1 MNQIVKKR
9 CFNILKTESTY
20 LCKLPQHLLDKWS
33 FPNEHISLQT
43 SQLLPFPFRLWV
55 LEALSTQDFQQ
66 NLSLLWDR
74 EGLETVC

>member
-1 MNQIVKKR
+1 MSV
-9 CFNILKTESTY
+9 LTY
-20 LCKLPQHLLDKWS
+20 LCKPPQHLLDKWF

-43 SQLLPFPFRLWV
+43 SQLLPFPFHLWV

-74 EGLETVC
+74 EGLVKVC

>member
-1 MNQIVKKR
+1 MSV
-9 CFNILKTESTY
+9 LTY
-20 LCKLPQHLLDKWS
+20 LCKPPQQLLDKWS

-43 SQLLPFPFRLWV
+43 SQLLPFPFHLWV

-74 EGLETVC
+74 EGLVMVC